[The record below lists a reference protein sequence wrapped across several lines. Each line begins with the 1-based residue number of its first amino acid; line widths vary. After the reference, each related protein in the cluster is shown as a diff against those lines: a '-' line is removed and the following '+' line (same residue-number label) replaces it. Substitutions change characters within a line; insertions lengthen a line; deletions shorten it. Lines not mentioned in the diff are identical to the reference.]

1 MRDVAHN
8 QRRDLESET
17 EEFEWIRRQH
27 DEGCDHDSRTL
38 TGGRSQL
45 PVSPSCRAGAYI
57 PNWRLSRC
65 VRTHAIRLPMLVW
78 PQAESR
84 LGIATRMLFP
94 VSKN

>member
-1 MRDVAHN
+1 MAHN

-17 EEFEWIRRQH
+17 EEFEWIRRQK

-57 PNWRLSRC
+57 PNDGYRVACALTLSDCRRGG
-65 VRTHAIRLPMLVW
+65 V
-78 PQAESR
+78 
-84 LGIATRMLFP
+84 AT
-94 VSKN
+94 S